1 VSARLL
7 VVGEALVD
15 IVVDREGEAAEHV
28 GGSPA
33 NVAVGLARLDHPVD
47 FATWLGRDDRGR
59 RITDHLERHGVHV
72 LPEGIGAS
80 PTSTAVA
87 TLDAS
92 GAASYEF
99 DLHWELPSFPLPP
112 GTGHVHTGSIATVLL
127 PGAHSVTQALTAVR
141 EVGTVS
147 YDPNIRPSIMG
158 DLEAVRTRVEEL
170 VALSDVVKASEDDLA
185 LLYPG
190 RSTDEVMG
198 HWLGLGALLAVVTL
212 GGDGTTYRVT
222 GSPRSA
228 RAATVAEHVVDTVGA
243 GDSFMAGLVSGLV
256 VAGLLGDPAARDRLR
271 QATLDDVQ
279 PAIRRGLAT
288 SGVTVGK
295 AGADAPSLDE
305 L

>member
-1 VSARLL
+1 MSTRLL

-72 LPEGIGAS
+72 LPESFGSA

-92 GAASYEF
+92 GAASYDF
-99 DLHWELPSFPLPP
+99 DLHWDLPSFAL
-112 GTGHVHTGSIATVLL
+112 
-127 PGAHSVTQALTAVR
+127 ALTAVR

-185 LLYPG
+185 LLYAG
-190 RSTDEVMG
+190 RSTDEVLD

-222 GSPRSA
+222 GSPDAA
-228 RAATVAEHVVDTVGA
+228 RARTLAERVVDTVGA

-256 VAGLLGDPAARDRLR
+256 VAGLLGDPAARERLR
-271 QATLDDVQ
+271 HATLDDVK
-279 PAIRRGLAT
+279 PAIKRGLAT

-295 AGADAPSLDE
+295 AGAYAPSLDE